1 MKPCDKYWRSIKPIQ
16 PPSRKAQRLIKMVY
30 SSQTT
35 PNTQISRK
43 VTFLEEPTET
53 HYLVIF
59 PVSWISKNQP
69 EYSPVHTLPLLPHLV
84 GTPQEGNSMVSHLR
98 HSDIPLF
105 WFPTCWP
112 GESHWGKKLF
122 QGLRK
127 EAVWGEKRLAGRVL
141 VWPKP
146 HQTAWIT
153 QHL

>member
-84 GTPQEGNSMVSHLR
+84 GTPQEGNSMVSHLC

-105 WFPTCWP
+105 
-112 GESHWGKKLF
+112 LRA
-122 QGLRK
+122 GLVNLT
-127 EAVWGEKRLAGRVL
+127 EARSCSRGSGKRLCEGRRGWQGECWYGL
-141 VWPKP
+141 SHIK
-146 HQTAWIT
+146 Q
-153 QHL
+153 LE